1 MTKIFKNM
9 APYWY
14 MIIAIV
20 LLLIVQAFG
29 DLSLPQYTSD
39 IIDVGIQNHGVE
51 HILPVKITEDEY
63 EISQLYM
70 TSNEKKI
77 WKDTYKK
84 KGDYYI
90 CKVEDEEKLDK
101 LDNTFLTA
109 IFLNHNMSNVKE
121 SEFKKMIKNSIASN
135 PAMDSMKN
143 KIDDMSVDEI
153 GKMLNMDFKSF
164 QEEDDNGK
172 KVTYVDVRPMLYQ
185 MKQTGMMSSSDIQKS
200 REEIEKKMD
209 DIGESTLFSTG
220 VAYAIKCDK
229 AAGVDIDKV
238 QTNYLWKEGG
248 RMLGIAFMILAAAV
262 GAGFLASKV
271 GASVGRDL
279 RGKIYKKVMG
289 FSNAEMNHFSTAS
302 LITRS
307 TNDIQQIQMV
317 TAVMLRLLLYAPI
330 IGIGG
335 IFKVYQTKAGMEWII
350 ALAVV
355 VILGFV
361 MLLVSMAM
369 PKFKIMQTL
378 VDGLNLVSREILTG
392 LSVIRAF
399 GREKTEEERFDEANK
414 KLTGTQL
421 FTNRV
426 MTFMMPGMM
435 FIMYGITILI
445 TWVSAQKIDA
455 GTLQVG
461 AMTAFIT
468 YAMQIVMAFLMMTAM
483 SIMVPRAGV
492 AADRIDEV
500 LKTESSVQ
508 NAKKPEAIKEH
519 KGVLEFSHVDFKYPG
534 AENNV
539 LSDIDFKVEP
549 GKTTAIIG
557 STGCGKSTLINLI
570 PRFYDVTGG
579 QITLDGKDIRRISM
593 EELREEIG
601 FVPQKGVLFSGTIA
615 SNLRFG
621 KEDATDEEVREAA
634 KIAQATEFIETKK
647 EKYESPIA
655 QGGSNVSG
663 GQKQRLAI
671 ARAIAKKAKV
681 LVFDDSFSALDM
693 KTDAALRKE
702 LNEKVQD
709 ASIVIVAQR
718 VSTILHADQII
729 VLDDGKIVGK
739 GTHEELLKNCEVYLQ
754 IAKSQLSE
762 KELGLE
768 KLGLAEEKAGQKTN
782 TETNGKETKS
792 DVKESIF
799 TKNDEKENDKSK
811 KKNLKPDNKKKPD
824 DRKLNRKKGGK

>member
-14 MIIAIV
+14 MIVAIV

-39 IIDVGIQNHGVE
+39 IIDVGIQNKGVE
-51 HILPVKITEDEY
+51 HILPVKMTEDEY

-70 TSNEKKI
+70 TSKEKKI

-84 KGDYYI
+84 KGEYYI
-90 CKVEDEEKLDK
+90 CKAENEEKLDQ
-101 LDNTFLTA
+101 LDDTFLTA

-121 SEFKKMIKNSIASN
+121 SQFKKMIKNSIASN
-135 PAMDSMKN
+135 PAMAPMKD

-153 GKMLNMDFKSF
+153 GKMLNMEFKSF

-185 MKQTGMMSSSDIQKS
+185 MKQTGMMSAKDIQKS
-200 REEIEKKMD
+200 REEIEKKMN

-220 VAYAIKCDK
+220 VAYATKCDK
-229 AAGVDIDKV
+229 AAGVDIDKI
-238 QTNYLWKEGG
+238 QTDYLWKEGG
-248 RMLGIAFMILAAAV
+248 RMLGIAFMILVAAV
-262 GAGFLASKV
+262 GVGFLASKV

-289 FSNAEMNHFSTAS
+289 FSNAEMNRFSTAS

-335 IFKVYQTKAGMEWII
+335 IIKVYQTGAGMEWII

-369 PKFKIMQTL
+369 PKFKIMQIL

-421 FTNRV
+421 FTNRI

-435 FIMYGITILI
+435 FIMYSVTILI

-500 LKTESSVQ
+500 LKTEASVQ
-508 NAKKPEAIKEH
+508 DVKKPETLKEH

-534 AENNV
+534 AEHNV

-557 STGCGKSTLINLI
+557 STGCGKSTLVNLI

-621 KEDATDEEVREAA
+621 KADATDEDIKEAA
-634 KIAQATEFIETKK
+634 EIAQATEFIETKK
-647 EKYESPIA
+647 EKYDSPIA

-718 VSTILHADQII
+718 VSTILHADQIL

-768 KLGLAEEKAGQKTN
+768 KLGLAEEKVEK
-782 TETNGKETKS
+782 ETNKKEILSTK
-792 DVKESIF
+792 I
-799 TKNDEKENDKSK
+799 DEKENNKLK
-811 KKNLKPDNKKKPD
+811 KKSD
-824 DRKLNRKKGGK
+824 DRKLKHKKGGK